1 MLLGFLRE
9 LGRRRERE
17 DYVRRVALFHID
29 TLCFRAPLHSC
40 TFVQTFACVLLLH
53 SIPESR
59 PASMHV
65 YMYLCIPSP
74 PYCTPSSL

>member
-29 TLCFRAPLHSC
+29 TLCFRAPFIPAPLFRPSR
-40 TFVQTFACVLLLH
+40 VLLLH